1 MLYMIY
7 ICYICYI
14 FYICYICY
22 IFAIVAPPHASFGNP
37 NPGLVPQRWQVSSEP
52 LQEQFAAMSYDDEGK
67 AWEQEADLRDVIQY
81 VRGAKK
87 LIIPDGWRPLLP
99 TEI

>member
-1 MLYMIY
+1 MG
-7 ICYICYI
+7 
-14 FYICYICY
+14 
-22 IFAIVAPPHASFGNP
+22 APSHTGLGDP
-37 NPGLVPQRWQVSSEP
+37 NPCLVPQRWQVSAAP
-52 LQEQFAAMSYDDEGK
+52 LQQQFAAMSFDDEGK